1 MQTVTHAKDKV
12 FIGILKNIQ
21 KIILED
27 ALQEGDKLPS
37 ERELSERLNAGRSS
51 VREALRSLELLGLIE
66 TKRGEGTYI
75 KNPRHN
81 HLTEILASFIL
92 NSHKTK
98 RDLYETKML
107 IKIDA
112 FHLACE
118 RASEQ
123 AFSKLEELLKAL
135 HTSKLLEEQKAIELE
150 FFKVLVESCQN
161 HLLFRLWKE
170 LLEYATAVYPF
181 KLVSIDYLSELY
193 SYLKNSD
200 KALGEQLIRKYYEP
214 YLK

>member
-1 MQTVTHAKDKV
+1 VNPAKDKV
-12 FIGILKNIQ
+12 FIGILKKIQ
-21 KIILED
+21 TIIIED
-27 ALQEGDKLPS
+27 ALKEGDKLPS

-92 NSHKTK
+92 NNYNTK

-118 RASEQ
+118 RVGQ
-123 AFSKLEELLKAL
+123 DVLEELKNLLNALKSSL
-135 HTSKLLEEQKAIELE
+135 LIEDQKLIEME
-150 FFKVLVESCQN
+150 FYKVLVESSQN

-170 LLEYATAVYPF
+170 LVDYTSTLHQYNV
-181 KLVSIDYLSELY
+181 VSYDYLSDLY
-193 SYLKNSD
+193 FYLKNGD
-200 KALGEQLIRKYYEP
+200 KTLGERLIRENYKP
-214 YLK
+214 FTT